1 MAVKDTGLNFYG
13 LKSTF
18 SEALEAASSHWADL
32 ATPIKSSND
41 QETYA
46 WLGSVPQLREWETG
60 RKAVGIFSESYSV
73 ANLKYESTIEVDRDE
88 ISDDQTGQ
96 IRLRVR
102 QLASRADSHK
112 DMLISD
118 LLANGHSTGFNSYDG
133 VPFFSA
139 SHESGK
145 SGAQSNILTPVA
157 VDADAPTS
165 AEFRTALGAGITK
178 LLQLLDNQGQPMA
191 QSAEG
196 LVCVVPAGM
205 YLTALEAMNQTTVA
219 GTTNVLANAAQVLA
233 FPRLTDASKW
243 FLLKT
248 DVTLRP
254 FIFQDREPM
263 EFKALAEGSSEDF
276 FREKHYYGVR
286 ARYRMT
292 YGYWQLAVSLNFTE
306 A

>member
-1 MAVKDTGLNFYG
+1 MGT
-13 LKSTF
+13 
-18 SEALEAASSHWADL
+18 
-32 ATPIKSSND
+32 
-41 QETYA
+41 
-46 WLGSVPQLREWETG
+46 VPQLREWETG
-60 RKAVGIFSESYSV
+60 RKAVGIYSEKCSV
-73 ANLKYESTIEVDRDE
+73 ENLKYEATVEVDRDE

-96 IRLRVR
+96 IRMRVR
-102 QLASRADSHK
+102 QLAERADRHK

-118 LLANGHSTGFNSYDG
+118 LLTNGHSAGFLSYDG
-133 VPFFSA
+133 VPFFG
-139 SHESGK
+139 SHVGCVPDAPSRYDGVPFFAGTHVSGK
-145 SGAQSNILTPVA
+145 AGAQSNILTPTA

-165 AEFRTALGAGITK
+165 AEFRTALGGGITK
-178 LLQLLDNQGQPMA
+178 LLQLLDDQGEPMA

-219 GTTNVLANAAQVLA
+219 GTTNVLAQAAKVIA

-248 DVTLRP
+248 NVTLRP

-263 EFKALAEGSSEDF
+263 EFKALAEGSDEEF

-292 YGYWQLAVSLNFTE
+292 YGYWQYAISNDFTT